1 MELKVNEPQSEQE
14 TTQTLIDVITFWNFV
29 EVFAVCN
36 LISTLT
42 VPGFLIAQHIV
53 GIFQNNGAFR
63 IAGRVE
69 WDKIVSLP
77 HWLLLQPSTVPRCFG
92 D

>member
-1 MELKVNEPQSEQE
+1 MELKPQSEHE
-14 TTQTLIDVITFWNFV
+14 TTQTLIDVRKFWNFV

-36 LISTLT
+36 LISTHT
-42 VPGFLIAQHIV
+42 APGFLIAQHIV
-53 GIFQNNGAFR
+53 GSFQNKGVLE
-63 IAGRVE
+63 IAGTAE

-77 HWLLLQPSTVPRCFG
+77 HWLLLQPSTAPRCFG